1 MSISSKRRNY
11 LIYINYNMK
20 KLQKD
25 SLGDR
30 MKVYEGVTK
39 LFLMKR
45 TPIIIRLDGKA
56 FHTFTRGFDKPHDDI
71 IRQCM
76 NYTMLSLCENTQGVR
91 LGYTQSDEISLL
103 ITDYKEIN
111 TDVLLKYN
119 IQKIVSTLASQA
131 SNYFNK
137 SLMSQLKSVDESK
150 KVLINKKLFKAA
162 FDCRV
167 FNIPKDDVCNY
178 FLWRQQDATRNSI
191 SGYGQ
196 KYFSQKELNGLKS
209 NQIQEK
215 LFTEKGINWNNIPTS
230 LKRGS
235 CCVKKLSKW
244 FIDKE
249 IPIFSQDRNYI
260 DSEVYYEIE
269 GDLDND

>member
-1 MSISSKRRNY
+1 MPISSKRRNY

-56 FHTFTRGFDKPHDDI
+56 FHTFTRGFDKPHDDV
-71 IRQCM
+71 IRECM

-150 KVLINKKLFKAA
+150 KVLINKKLF
-162 FDCRV
+162 
-167 FNIPKDDVCNY
+167 
-178 FLWRQQDATRNSI
+178 
-191 SGYGQ
+191 
-196 KYFSQKELNGLKS
+196 
-209 NQIQEK
+209 
-215 LFTEKGINWNNIPTS
+215 
-230 LKRGS
+230 
-235 CCVKKLSKW
+235 
-244 FIDKE
+244 
-249 IPIFSQDRNYI
+249 
-260 DSEVYYEIE
+260 
-269 GDLDND
+269 